1 MAQVPQSTR
10 RPVMVV
16 TIPLVLIFAF
26 ICLALAIP
34 EDKDN

>member
-1 MAQVPQSTR
+1 
-10 RPVMVV
+10 MVV

>member
-1 MAQVPQSTR
+1 
-10 RPVMVV
+10 MVV
-16 TIPLVLIFAF
+16 AIPLVLIFAF